1 MARNPVPVN
10 SFGPASALSAATKR
24 VDYFDFVAIC
34 EHVFSMPAFRHDAS
48 IYFDGNA
55 ALRVAL
61 LLQKLMQTEGVR
73 QVECLA
79 IKKYLHAG
87 IIIRK
92 RGCSL
97 MVEL

>member
-1 MARNPVPVN
+1 MR
-10 SFGPASALSAATKR
+10 SAAAQR
-24 VDYFDFVAIC
+24 VHDFHFIAIY
-34 EHVFSMPAFRHDAS
+34 EHVFDMPAFRHDAS
-48 IYFDGNA
+48 VDFDGNA

-61 LLQKLMQTEGVR
+61 LLEELTQADGAA
-73 QVECLA
+73 QVECLS

-97 MVEL
+97 MVNL

>member
-1 MARNPVPVN
+1 MDNFN
-10 SFGPASALSAATKR
+10 S
-24 VDYFDFVAIC
+24 VAIS

-48 IYFDGNA
+48 IHFDGNT

-61 LLQKLMQTEGVR
+61 LLQKLMQTDAVR